1 MKKILIIQT
10 AFIGDVILATP
21 LVSELVSKY
30 PQLEIDF
37 LVRKGNESLLTNQP
51 NVKTVYTLDKKQGKF
66 KQILHFV
73 KTFRQNR
80 YDEIIN
86 LHRFASSGI
95 ITILSKAKKTV
106 GFNKNPLSFFYTLKI
121 NHEIGNSEHEI
132 VRNLKLIKHHGCSL
146 DAQPKLYP
154 SNSDYEF
161 VNKYKE
167 KTYYCLAPSSV
178 WFTKQL
184 PEEKWVELINLF
196 KNQEIVYLLGGS
208 GDKLL
213 CDRIISKSQHSNCI
227 NLSGELSF
235 LQSSA
240 LMIDAKMNYVNDSG
254 PLHICSAM
262 NAPVFA
268 FFCSTTPLFGFG
280 PTRPNGKVIET
291 DYKLD
296 CKPCGLHGHKSC
308 SKGHYKCGNTINLNK
323 ALNYDK

>member
-21 LVSELVSKY
+21 IINELSLIY
-30 PQLEIDF
+30 PEIQIDF

-51 NVKTVYTLDKKQGKF
+51 NLENVFTLDKKQGKF
-66 KQILHFV
+66 KQIIQLI
-73 KTFRQNR
+73 KTFRKKN
-80 YDEIIN
+80 YDEVIN
-86 LHRFASSGI
+86 LHRYTSTGI

-106 GFNKNPLSFFYTLKI
+106 GFNKNPLSIFYSLKV
-121 NHEIGNSEHEI
+121 NHEIGNGEHEI

-167 KTYYCLAPSSV
+167 NTYYCLAPSSV

-184 PEEKWVELINLF
+184 PVEKWVELINLF
-196 KNQEIVYLLGGS
+196 KEQEAVYLLGGP
-208 GDKLL
+208 GDKIL
-213 CDRIISKSQHSNCI
+213 CDQIISKSNHSNCI

-240 LMIDAKMNYVNDSG
+240 LMVDAKMNYVNDSG

-262 NAPVFA
+262 NAPVSV

-280 PTRPNGKVIET
+280 PTRENGKVIET
-291 DYKLD
+291 EEKLS

-308 SKGHYKCGNTINLNK
+308 PEGHYKCGYTINVNK
-323 ALNYDK
+323 TLQV

>member
-1 MKKILIIQT
+1 LKKVLIIQT

-30 PQLEIDF
+30 PQIEIDF
-37 LVRKGNESLLTNQP
+37 LVRKGNESLLANQP
-51 NVKTVYTLDKKQGKF
+51 NVKTVYTLDKKKGKF
-66 KQILHFV
+66 KQIVHFV

-95 ITILSKAKKTV
+95 ITILSRAKKTV
-106 GFNKNPLSFFYTLKI
+106 GFNKNPLYLFYTLKV
-121 NHEIGNSEHEI
+121 NHEIGNGEHEI
-132 VRNLKLIKHHGCSL
+132 VRNLRLIKHHGCSL
-146 DAQPKLYP
+146 DAQPKLFP
-154 SNSDYEF
+154 SNSDFEF
-161 VNKYKE
+161 VKKYKE

-184 PEEKWVELINLF
+184 PKEKWIELINSF
-196 KNQEIVYLLGGS
+196 KENESVYLLGGP
-208 GDKLL
+208 GDKNL
-213 CDRIISKSQHSNCI
+213 CEEIISNSTNVNCQ
-227 NLSGELSF
+227 NLAGELSF

-240 LMIDAKMNYVNDSG
+240 LMVDAKMNFVNDSG

-262 NAPVFA
+262 NAPVSA

-291 DYKLD
+291 EEKLD
-296 CKPCGLHGHKSC
+296 CKPCGLHGHKAC
-308 SKGHYKCGNTINLNK
+308 PKGHFKCGNTINIKK
-323 ALNYDK
+323 AISNDK